1 MSRFI
6 APTVAVVLLASAGG
20 ALGAPPQPKPSPKVL
35 QDAADAI
42 VNSTFAQSDAQQRSA
57 PTQQAAPKQADHD
70 QGDDHASEVAILQVC
85 SHSNPS
91 AQRSAICPRPNSP
104 P

>member
-1 MSRFI
+1 MSRLI
-6 APTVAVVLLASAGG
+6 APTVALMLLTSAGG

-42 VNSTFAQSDAQQRSA
+42 VNSTLAQSDVQQGPA

-70 QGDDHASEVAILQVC
+70 QGDDHASDVAIMKVC

-91 AQRSAICPRPNSP
+91 SQRSAICPRPNSP